1 MLPMAGEGNRFRAV
15 GINTPKPLLDLGGLR
30 MFELVLTNLV
40 NHNVRSVTL
49 VARKEFCL
57 KAEIPILE
65 KKFGRPF
72 QVIEVDKTTG
82 GPAESVLLAE
92 SIIETSGPVVIAN
105 SDQFVEFDVN
115 IFYSVLLGGS
125 VSGAILTMQDSD
137 PKWSYVQI
145 DERGNAVR
153 VVEKEV
159 VSDQATVGIY
169 GFANAGEMFSAISE
183 MNRANDRVSG
193 ELYLAPSY
201 NYLSR
206 ACGPVQV
213 VDLGPVGHVMHG
225 LGTPLDLDA
234 FLAKG
239 RAAVFIEDAKR
250 RMVSE

>member
-65 KKFGRPF
+65 RKFGRPF

-115 IFYSVLLGGS
+115 IFYSALLGGS
-125 VSGAILTMQDSD
+125 ISGAILTMQDSD

-145 DERGNAVR
+145 DEGGNAVR

-169 GFANAGEMFSAISE
+169 GFANAGEMFSAISD

-206 ACGPVQV
+206 ARGPVQV

-225 LGTPLDLDA
+225 LGTPLDLNA
-234 FLAKG
+234 FLANG